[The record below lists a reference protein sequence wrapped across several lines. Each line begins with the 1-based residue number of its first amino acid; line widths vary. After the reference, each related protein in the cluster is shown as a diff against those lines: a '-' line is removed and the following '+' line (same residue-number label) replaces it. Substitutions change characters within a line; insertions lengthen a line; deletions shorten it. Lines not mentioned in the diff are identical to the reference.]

1 MIICRTLATYKGR
14 PLLNAPRSDPYGR
27 DSRIRLP
34 PRVFDAEAVRRPRME
49 DLGRRQPFTRETFD
63 PFPCRDV
70 LLAAPPERAPPEVD
84 NIEAERTEHAN
95 VGGRGVV
102 VEPALDHLAK
112 PLPLSRRRFMHALS
126 QAFLESGGQAKGKY
140 SAEGGLERASEF
152 HRPRANSRS
161 RRARDGHRFE
171 VGANRPGFPAP
182 TIRRQFSAL
191 ARKLIVCGVYSAGT
205 TGLGRRTR
213 K

>member
-1 MIICRTLATYKGR
+1 VLWRYGLRAGSAEPR

-49 DLGRRQPFTRETFD
+49 DLGRRQPFTRATFD

-70 LLAAPPERAPPEVD
+70 LLAAPPDRAPPEVD

-95 VGGRGVV
+95 VGGHGVV

-112 PLPLSRRRFMHALS
+112 SFCRDGGSCMRFRGPSLNQAARRKANTPPRAALS
-126 QAFLESGGQAKGKY
+126 G
-140 SAEGGLERASEF
+140 
-152 HRPRANSRS
+152 RANPTGREPTRDLAAS

-171 VGANRPGFPAP
+171 SPQLKSAQEPGSLQGWA
-182 TIRRQFSAL
+182 A
-191 ARKLIVCGVYSAGT
+191 
-205 TGLGRRTR
+205 
-213 K
+213 

>member
-1 MIICRTLATYKGR
+1 
-14 PLLNAPRSDPYGR
+14 
-27 DSRIRLP
+27 
-34 PRVFDAEAVRRPRME
+34 ME

-95 VGGRGVV
+95 VGGHGVV

-126 QAFLESGGQAKGKY
+126 QAFLDLLQ
-140 SAEGGLERASEF
+140 L
-152 HRPRANSRS
+152 RPHAV
-161 RRARDGHRFE
+161 A
-171 VGANRPGFPAP
+171 
-182 TIRRQFSAL
+182 SAL
-191 ARKLIVCGVYSAGT
+191 ALQEEAAFARFAADEDEAQELEGLRLAQAASFAVGRCETAELDQ
-205 TGLGRRTR
+205 TGLVRMERQRKRRQSFTHRIQPARQNYSWADQTR
-213 K
+213 GSQLTEEISR